1 MDSRNNQAKT
11 QQVWKSLTDAGLV
24 EIKIDEF
31 PDKLKKVKHV
41 AIGWLGELL
50 ERRTAVREQEI
61 VAHSLGTLKRLE
73 TTLRTEAP
81 PVRR

>member
-50 ERRTAVREQEI
+50 ERQTAVREQEI